1 MSDIQ
6 NQDMKKS
13 NQDFNPSQLNFI
25 DADEDFVF
33 NIIKRKKK

>member
-13 NQDFNPSQLNFI
+13 KQEFNPSQSNFI